1 MLKMRTKLS
10 DGRELLIL
18 GLSQVNLDRLKA
30 DQPIAFHGDTVGLP
44 GLEIMIF
51 AGETE
56 QSMARDLAEFV
67 GPNTR
72 VSISKRVTDA

>member
-1 MLKMRTKLS
+1 MLKMRTRLS

-18 GLSQVNLDRLKA
+18 GLSQINLDRLKA
-30 DQPIAFHGDTVGLP
+30 DQPIAFKGDTVGLP

-56 QSMARDLAEFV
+56 QSMARDLSEFV

-72 VSISKRVTDA
+72 ASISKRATDA

>member
-1 MLKMRTKLS
+1 MLKMRTQLS

-18 GLSQVNLDRLKA
+18 GLSHLNLERLKA
-30 DQPIAFHGDTVGLP
+30 EQPIAFRGDTVGLP
-44 GLEIMIF
+44 GIEILIF

-56 QSMARDLAEFV
+56 QSMARDMAEFV

-72 VSISKRVTDA
+72 VSISNRVTDA

>member
-1 MLKMRTKLS
+1 MLKMRTTLS
-10 DGRELLIL
+10 DGRELLIF
-18 GLSQVNLDRLKA
+18 GLSRINLDRLKA
-30 DQPIAFHGDTVGLP
+30 DQPIAFRGDTVGLP

>member
-1 MLKMRTKLS
+1 MRTTLS

-18 GLSQVNLDRLKA
+18 GLSHENLTRLKSEK
-30 DQPIAFHGDTVGLP
+30 PIAFRGDTVGLP
-44 GLEIMIF
+44 GIEILIF

-56 QSMARDLAEFV
+56 QSMARDMAEFV